1 MSRRE
6 KPSLN
11 KRRSYSP
18 QHRADGRGLKRVSS
32 DSKIPKLKRVGTM
45 PNRRSGSSGVKESKL
60 SLKRDKLLKKQ
71 GGGGSAN
78 GKTKH
83 GKGKYKVNK
92 NKNDKQNNKNSRDVK
107 VKKKRGIL
115 STLCLSCTAT
125 SGDFTLTLPLAL
137 ETVRKLHLTGK
148 DIARLKRSFREI
160 DYDDSGDIDYLEFL
174 DKMGET
180 RTTFSD
186 KVFALIDENGDG
198 ELDFDEFVAV
208 CGTLCIWSKE
218 EVLRFCFDAFDLDG
232 GGTLDEEEFMELAKA
247 VTKNDP
253 TFPGNFNK
261 ALTEFDTNGDGLIDF
276 EEFRTLN
283 RRYPMTLFPIF
294 RMQSN
299 LQKLSLGDSRWN
311 QILKDMQTRKNVHK
325 YRREHGG
332 EMPPESFMTMLFRM
346 GAPRVGS
353 DSNYEESF
361 ESSPN
366 SSPKTKKRK
375 K

>member
-1 MSRRE
+1 MSNRAR
-6 KPSLN
+6 PSLN

-18 QHRADGRGLKRVSS
+18 QHRGDGKGLKRISS
-32 DSKIPKLKRVGTM
+32 DSKLPNLKRVGTM
-45 PNRRSGSSGVKESKL
+45 PNRRGGHGVKESKL
-60 SLKRDKLLKKQ
+60 SMKRDMLLKKQ
-71 GGGGSAN
+71 QGGQGGRS
-78 GKTKH
+78 KH
-83 GKGKYKVNK
+83 GKYTVKK
-92 NKNDKQNNKNSRDVK
+92 NNKYTEKDKSAKDVRI
-107 VKKKRGIL
+107 KKKKPSAL
-115 STLCLSCTAT
+115 ALLCRSCTAPP
-125 SGDFTLTLPLAL
+125 GDHTLTLPLAIQ
-137 ETVRKLHLTGK
+137 TVEKLQLTNR
-148 DIARLKRSFREI
+148 DLARLKRSFREI
-160 DYDDSGDIDYLEFL
+160 DYDDSGDIDYSEFL
-174 DKMGET
+174 DKMGEV
-180 RTTFSD
+180 RTAFSD

-198 ELDFDEFVAV
+198 ELDFNEFIAV

-299 LQKLSLGDSRWN
+299 LQKLSLGDRRWT
-311 QILKDMQTRKNVHK
+311 QILKDMQTRKNVHA
-325 YRREHGG
+325 YRRQHGG
-332 EMPPESFMTMLFRM
+332 EMPPEPFMQMLFRM
-346 GAPRVGS
+346 GKPRIGS
-353 DSNYEESF
+353 DSNYELTE
-361 ESSPN
+361 N
-366 SSPKTKKRK
+366 SEPHNMSPKVKNRK